1 MFTYLLLAL
10 AGTVL
15 AWSPSHRKGLSTL
28 RMSSEDL
35 LFQTASRIKI
45 VPWGIGSNDVR
56 VSVEV
61 QKPMFRLTQAT
72 VELSRVG
79 GIGLDLVE
87 MSTVERAVGFGL
99 VLVGGLAPGSNAV
112 SPISGS
118 FAMGDVLKSVEGVVE
133 NGQDSQKTSLE
144 GLDLEATLQV
154 LGGLGE
160 FSTVRFTVMRL
171 SERKIVNVKVC
182 GPDGA
187 PYTEL
192 KVLSGLGAN
201 MRTLLQASNVNMY
214 APATSRFDSPYQK
227 GNCAGEGTCGTCMVA
242 VTSGASL
249 LNPRMRVEDKALR
262 QQAFPPNFRWACR
275 ALIGED
281 EESEG
286 DLTIRLRPQ
295 TLI

>member
-1 MFTYLLLAL
+1 
-10 AGTVL
+10 
-15 AWSPSHRKGLSTL
+15 
-28 RMSSEDL
+28 MSSEDS

-45 VPWGIGSNDVR
+45 VPYGIGSSDVR
-56 VSVEV
+56 VSVEA

-72 VELSRVG
+72 VTLSRVG
-79 GIGLDLVE
+79 GMGLDLVE

-99 VLVGGLAPGSNAV
+99 VLVGGLAAGSNAV

-118 FAMGDVLKSVEGVVE
+118 FAVGDALKCVEGVI
-133 NGQDSQKTSLE
+133 NGEATQKTSLE

-171 SERKIVNVKVC
+171 SERKIVTVKVC

-242 VTSGASL
+242 VTSGATL

-262 QQAFPPNFRWACR
+262 QQDFPPNFRWACR
-275 ALIGED
+275 TLIGED

-286 DLTIRLRPQ
+286 DVTIRLRPQ